1 MSKKACQCLANK
13 EIHVILDEQS
23 ALRIRLSKLEDDL
36 FFIKSIALTV
46 IFVAVVVLACFG
58 VVAITG

>member
-1 MSKKACQCLANK
+1 MSKKDLLL
-13 EIHVILDEQS
+13 ILDEQS

-36 FFIKSIALTV
+36 FFIKGIALTV